1 MEATPRR
8 FTKYTTRDGRV
19 PFDDWFH
26 GLRDSFGKGRIIKRL
41 QKVEAGTL
49 GDTDNAGE
57 GVQGL
62 KIHVG
67 PGYRVYFGQDGPL
80 IVILLCGGE
89 KHGQDRDMA
98 TAREYWRD
106 YKSRKKSGELE

>member
-1 MEATPRR
+1 MEAIPRTIIKYNTP
-8 FTKYTTRDGRV
+8 DGRK
-19 PFDDWFH
+19 PFDEWFH
-26 GLRDSFGKGRIIKRL
+26 NLKDSFGKSQIIKRF

-49 GDTDNAGE
+49 GHTDNAGE

-67 PGYRVYFGQDGPL
+67 PGYRVYFGLDGPVL
-80 IVILLCGGE
+80 VILLCGGE

-106 YKSRKKSGELE
+106 YKSRKKQ